1 MCCVKTDGTALALCF
16 PWRGAGTLAWGIMDD
31 KATHMPT
38 IATRWPP
45 AWGELLQDPD
55 VRGALAHLS
64 QFLQQRAKA
73 GAVIYPP
80 PPQRLRAIRTLSP
93 DQVNVVILGQ
103 DPYHGPGQAEGLSFS
118 VPVGERIPPSLRNI
132 YKELATDVGFRPPTH
147 GHLAHWADQGV
158 LLLNAVLTV
167 EQGQA
172 NAHQGQGWEAVTDA
186 IIRHLAAGERPV
198 VFLLWGAYAQKKAAL
213 IAAEDGQRRHL
224 VLRAAHPSPL
234 SAHNGFFGCQHF
246 SKANAFLTAQGR
258 APIDWQL
265 PQAGA

>member
-1 MCCVKTDGTALALCF
+1 MGDVRTDT
-16 PWRGAGTLAWGIMDD
+16 RQVES
-31 KATHMPT
+31 
-38 IATRWPP
+38 RWPP
-45 AWGELLQDPD
+45 AWGALLQDIE
-55 VRGALAHLS
+55 VRGAVAHLT
-64 QFLQQRAKA
+64 QFLRQRAKA

-80 PPQRLRAIRTLSP
+80 PPQRLRAIRTLLP

-132 YKELATDVGFRPPTH
+132 YKELASDVGFHPPAH
-147 GHLAHWADQGV
+147 GHLAQWAEQGV

-167 EQGQA
+167 EQGEA
-172 NAHQGQGWEAVTDA
+172 NAHQGQGWEVVTDA
-186 IIRHLAAGERPV
+186 IIRHLAAGERPI

-213 IAAEDGQRRHL
+213 IAAEDLAARHL

-234 SAHNGFFGCQHF
+234 SAHNGFLGCRHF
-246 SKANAFLTAQGR
+246 SQANAFLTRQGR

-265 PQAGA
+265 PEAGA